1 MLYTFLKAKLHRATV
16 TEADLNYEGSVTIDR
31 DLLDAA
37 GILIHERVEV
47 YDVTNGSR
55 FATYAIEGQ
64 RGSGVICIN
73 GAAAHL
79 CRPGDLVIICAYV
92 GLTPEEA
99 RLHEPTVLLLDEKN
113 RVKGKAK

>member
-16 TEADLNYEGSVTIDR
+16 TEANLDYEGSITVDR
-31 DLLDAA
+31 ELLDLA

-55 FATYAIEGQ
+55 FATYAIEGA

-79 CRPGDLVIICAYV
+79 CKPGDLVIICAYV
-92 GLTPEEA
+92 GLTPEETT
-99 RLHEPTVLLLDEKN
+99 RHVPKVVLLGEGN
-113 RVKGKAK
+113 RPKQD

>member
-1 MLYTFLKAKLHRATV
+1 MTLTFLKAKLHRATV
-16 TEADLNYEGSVTIDR
+16 TEANLDYEGSITVDR
-31 DLLDAA
+31 DLLDLA

-55 FATYAIEGQ
+55 FSTYAIEGA

-79 CRPGDLVIICAYV
+79 CKPGDLVIICAYV
-92 GLTPEEA
+92 GLTPEETPHHVP
-99 RLHEPTVLLLDEKN
+99 RVVLLGEGN
-113 RVKGKAK
+113 RPKGN